1 MAIKE
6 DMIDRAK
13 SEYTKWREES
23 VDYQYRFCYELV
35 ELKDRIERLKI
46 LINNKAENLHIEAV
60 NIERLKVQL
69 KIMEAYLEIMRIRY
83 NSDHL

>member
-1 MAIKE
+1 MATKE
-6 DMIDRAK
+6 DMIDCAK
-13 SEYTKWREES
+13 AEYAKWRENS
-23 VDYQYRFCYELV
+23 VDFQYRFCYELV
-35 ELKDRIERLKI
+35 ELEDRIERLKN
-46 LINNKAENLHIEAV
+46 LINTKAENLHIEAV